1 MAQDG
6 KGKRFENEV
15 LKTLQDMGVESY
27 GSHDQIPLQE
37 LYPEV
42 GPGHNFEIDI
52 VSLVS
57 GICILIETTTQEKRN
72 HQKIER
78 FIQKCERIREC
89 KLDKRDLFSC
99 FSGIP
104 KEKLPRFTGIS
115 DWRYLY
121 IGTSNELSNPEF
133 SSSNY
138 PDTIGRLEI
147 FHEANWEYFKTLTRS
162 IKHTSRYEFF
172 AALKIDPTD
181 LNDPVLGDYLPPRRC
196 LELTNTTLGSGQV
209 QASLAVA
216 IFTPDELLRITRVSR
231 YQGQPLTV
239 STGSSMSTEDDSKKK
254 KSGYQRLLSQEK
266 LGKIA
271 DFVNNNP
278 DVTFPTNLTLVLSN
292 ECKVDAE
299 RLYIPAKYASID
311 MIDGQHRLFS
321 YTLSDNEQ
329 VRSNAQLIATCI
341 KFHTEKSEEINQYAA
356 QTFITINREQ
366 TKVKRELILLI
377 SYDVL
382 AEKTPEA
389 IAAKTLKMCDD
400 KPNGVLERVFAIRAF
415 IKKSQFNQRP
425 IPIISVVEELARI
438 SKLEN
443 LSMIRNVLGECTED
457 AEGIQEDYEML
468 IQAMVTL
475 LENYFS
481 LIKKV
486 FSVDWGNSR
495 SLLMCAKYFAAFI
508 KLLGTFTVTD
518 NQFTIDQIEAE
529 LLKIKQNILDKYNK
543 GRDNHPNLVFNP
555 DAYHAVKSNLPNK
568 SKSITKIYELL
579 DENR

>member
-15 LKTLQDMGVESY
+15 LKTLQDMGIESY
-27 GSHDQIPLQE
+27 GSHSQIPLQE

-78 FIQKCERIREC
+78 FIQKCERIRKC

-121 IGTSNELSNPEF
+121 IGTSNELSTPD
-133 SSSNY
+133 SSSNNY
-138 PDTIGRLEI
+138 PNTIDRLEI

-162 IKHTSRYEFF
+162 IKQTSRYEFF

-181 LNDPVLGDYLPPRRC
+181 LNDPVLGDHLPPRRC
-196 LELTNTTLGSGQV
+196 LELTNITLGSGQV

-239 STGSSMSTEDDSKKK
+239 STGSSRSTENYSKKK
-254 KSGYQRLLSQEK
+254 KSGYQRLLSHEK

-292 ECKVDAE
+292 ECKVHE
-299 RLYIPAKYASID
+299 EKLYIPAKYASID

-329 VRSNAQLIATCI
+329 VRSNAKLIATCI
-341 KFHTEKSEEINQYAA
+341 KFHTEKPEEINQYAA

-382 AEKTPEA
+382 DEKTPEA
-389 IAAKTLKMCDD
+389 IAAKILKKCDD

-415 IKKSQFNQRP
+415 IKKNQFDQRP
-425 IPIISVVEELARI
+425 IPIISVVGELARI

-443 LSMIRNVLGECTED
+443 LKAIKSILGDQTED
-457 AEGIQEDYEML
+457 AEDSETL
-468 IQAMVTL
+468 IQATTTL
-475 LENYFS
+475 LEHYFS
-481 LIKKV
+481 LVKDV
-486 FSVDWGNSR
+486 FEGDWGNPN
-495 SLLMCAKYFAAFI
+495 SLLMCAKYFGAFI
-508 KLLGTFTVTD
+508 RLLETFTT
-518 NQFTIDQIEAE
+518 TEDQLTLE
-529 LLKIKQNILDKYNK
+529 KIKTELENIKRNILDKYNK
-543 GRDNHPNLVFNP
+543 GRSSNPNLVFDP
-555 DAYHAVKSNLPNK
+555 DAYCASRENLP
-568 SKSITKIYELL
+568 SKRGGSIKDIHDLL
-579 DENR
+579 NENR